1 MTKIKNIFV
10 KGVVDKDTDER
21 LTSPEVLVDSE
32 NFLVTT
38 SDGNNGGVGKNVPGN
53 VKKTNYNITGA
64 KTIGTSK
71 DESKEKVYNFI
82 KGTTHDYIIEYD
94 ITTNTSEI
102 VLQDVTGGVLNFI
115 DGERITN
122 VNIISTGEP
131 DGDLLAWSGD
141 SNPPRIVNIARAKT
155 WGIGG
160 FTEDQISVMKP
171 APVFA
176 PVITLQ
182 STINTE
188 LTNFLEDKFLQF
200 AYRYK
205 YEDGY

>member
-1 MTKIKNIFV
+1 
-10 KGVVDKDTDER
+10 
-21 LTSPEVLVDSE
+21 
-32 NFLVTT
+32 
-38 SDGNNGGVGKNVPGN
+38 
-53 VKKTNYNITGA
+53 
-64 KTIGTSK
+64 
-71 DESKEKVYNFI
+71 
-82 KGTTHDYIIEYD
+82 
-94 ITTNTSEI
+94 
-102 VLQDVTGGVLNFI
+102 LNFI
-115 DGERITN
+115 NGERITN

-131 DGDLLAWSGD
+131 DGDLIAWSGD

-176 PVITLQ
+176 PVITLE
-182 STINTE
+182 STFNTE